1 MILKRNFNPIRRS
14 SRQWLNTSVEVFT
27 AAAHVNGLGIN
38 LSDGGMCIFAIAN
51 LPVGSQI
58 EVEFMPPRRDGRV
71 RVPGTVRHRALYLY
85 GIEFLSEYG
94 QQSAAQ
100 GELSSCSTQS
110 SSTQS

>member
-14 SRQWLNTSVEVFT
+14 TRQWLNTSVEVFT
-27 AAAHVNGLGIN
+27 AATHVNGLGVN

-51 LPVGSQI
+51 LPVGSQT
-58 EVEFMPPRRDGRV
+58 EVEFMPPRRDERV

-94 QQSAAQ
+94 QQESREAQ
-100 GELSSCSTQS
+100 DELTSCSTQS
-110 SSTQS
+110 

>member
-1 MILKRNFNPIRRS
+1 MILKRNFNPTRRS

-27 AAAHVNGLGIN
+27 AATHVNGLGIN

-58 EVEFMPPRRDGRV
+58 EVEFMPPRRDERV

-85 GIEFLSEYG
+85 GIEFLGEYG
-94 QQSAAQ
+94 QQESTAQ
-100 GELSSCSTQS
+100 GKLTSCSTQS
-110 SSTQS
+110 